1 MKKQSD
7 FITAIN
13 DVITSSGFVS
23 PPGELA
29 QGTTEQTLSIAT
41 QTLLE
46 SSAKIQ
52 IIVRHI
58 ERHCAHAD
66 DVIIKDSMRELN
78 MVSGDLA
85 DLWQELDGSP
95 MILQN

>member
-23 PPGELA
+23 SPPESA
-29 QGTTEQTLSIAT
+29 QETNEQTLSIAT

-52 IIVRHI
+52 NIVRHI
-58 ERHCAHAD
+58 ERHCAYAD
-66 DVIIKDSMRELN
+66 DVIIKESMRELN

-85 DLWQELDGSP
+85 NLWQELDGSL
-95 MILQN
+95 MVLQN